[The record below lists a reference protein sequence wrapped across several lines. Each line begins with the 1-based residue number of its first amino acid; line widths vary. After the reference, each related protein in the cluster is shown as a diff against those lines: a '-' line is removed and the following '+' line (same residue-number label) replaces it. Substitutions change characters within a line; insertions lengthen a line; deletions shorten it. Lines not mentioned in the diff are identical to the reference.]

1 MSVVES
7 KVKLDSPCIA
17 FAPVTVH
24 TVLFVEP
31 DNDVPAVIPVNAEPS
46 NAGRAPLKLD
56 DGTVPLND
64 VAVQTPVILKPPV
77 AVTAPFA
84 FLFVI

>member
-1 MSVVES
+1 
-7 KVKLDSPCIA
+7 
-17 FAPVTVH
+17 TVA

-31 DNDVPAVIPVNAEPS
+31 DNDTPDNPVNAEPS

-64 VAVQTPVILKPPV
+64 VAVQTPVTLKPLV
-77 AVTAPFA
+77 AVVAPSA
-84 FLFVI
+84 VLFVI